1 METKNLFFNIF
12 IFLALVKLSVL
23 DDKKYDF
30 IIMGVDS
37 YKKNANNII
46 TFRGLLKNLR
56 KKDIPDKFVAIA
68 TITYHDNNILNTTE
82 GNANC
87 ASDKNNKQNDEYI
100 YYNCDINTEGI
111 KDISKIN
118 FASISF
124 DGANVGFNDLI
135 NSNLNL
141 LDWAKELYILNITE
155 IEKKN
160 DHFILKGNMHKE
172 FNETSEFEIN
182 NDDMNANLIYQKK
195 GEYKLVPNSSIKNKT
210 IENRIAESSK
220 SKIFIIASS
229 LDNKFIEFYSR
240 KANATII
247 SFGNYKPP
255 KSSEDAKG
263 KIYLKCNDYS
273 ESLMKQYIKFN
284 VDIYY
289 NKTRLRMLKERY
301 NDTIEVF
308 GIKTSGKISNG
319 IVSYDLTYLNTSNK
333 IIGKISSPRDILFS
347 NEENFSKSDNE
358 MDIHFSDSE
367 NYEFFN
373 KKEKK
378 YELMDLQPDEEGN
391 YNATN
396 LYSSFC
402 FKFKPKVNLTI
413 ENITKINVSYIPDN
427 DTRFSDECYI
437 QKNESTIYNITC
449 SPKRQVF
456 APMKTLIINISN
468 ITSEGNPKTT
478 ETFLLPSEGEDSY
491 INYENPRIYFKKKK
505 DNGLSAGAIVAIIIA
520 SIVVISAV
528 VFIIIKCNRP
538 AKPLIKNSDFVNIPN
553 SSTTINKY

>member
-23 DDKKYDF
+23 DDKKSDF

-56 KKDIPDKFVAIA
+56 KKDIPDKFVVSAK
-68 TITYHDNNILNTTE
+68 ITYHGNNILNTTE

-111 KDISKIN
+111 KDIRQIN
-118 FASISF
+118 FTSISY
-124 DGANVGFNDLI
+124 DGANVGFGDLI
-135 NSNLNL
+135 NSNFNL
-141 LDWAKELYILNITE
+141 TDWAKELYILNIIE
-155 IEKKN
+155 IEKKY

-172 FNETSEFEIN
+172 FNETSEFVIN
-182 NDDMNANLIYQKK
+182 NDDMYANLIYQKK

-229 LDNKFIEFYSR
+229 LENKFIEFYDR
-240 KANATII
+240 KENATII

-308 GIKTSGKISNG
+308 GIKTSAKISNG

-333 IIGKISSPRDILFS
+333 IIGKISSPRDISFS

-378 YELMDLQPDEEGN
+378 YELMDLLPNEEGN

-402 FKFKPKVNLTI
+402 FKFRPKVNLTI

>member
-12 IFLALVKLSVL
+12 IFLALVKLSAL
-23 DDKKYDF
+23 DDKKSDF

-56 KKDIPDKFVAIA
+56 KKDIPDKFVVSAK
-68 TITYHDNNILNTTE
+68 ITYHDNNILNTTE

-87 ASDKNNKQNDEYI
+87 ASNKNNKQNDEYI

-111 KDISKIN
+111 KDIRQIN
-118 FASISF
+118 FTSIY
-124 DGANVGFNDLI
+124 
-135 NSNLNL
+135 SNFNL

-155 IEKKN
+155 IEKKY

-172 FNETSEFEIN
+172 FNETSEFEIK

-195 GEYKLVPNSSIKNKT
+195 GEYKLVPNSSIKNKTIENRILVPNSSIKNKT

-229 LDNKFIEFYSR
+229 LDNKFIEFYDR

-255 KSSEDAKG
+255 KASEDAKG
-263 KIYLKCNDYS
+263 KIYLKCNNYS

-308 GIKTSGKISNG
+308 G
-319 IVSYDLTYLNTSNK
+319 TSNK

-378 YELMDLQPDEEGN
+378 YELMDLLSDEEGN

-402 FKFKPKVNLTI
+402 FKFRPKVNLTI

-437 QKNESTIYNITC
+437 QKLSI
-449 SPKRQVF
+449 F
-456 APMKTLIINISN
+456 LI
-468 ITSEGNPKTT
+468 
-478 ETFLLPSEGEDSY
+478 
-491 INYENPRIYFKKKK
+491 
-505 DNGLSAGAIVAIIIA
+505 
-520 SIVVISAV
+520 
-528 VFIIIKCNRP
+528 
-538 AKPLIKNSDFVNIPN
+538 
-553 SSTTINKY
+553 

>member
-12 IFLALVKLSVL
+12 IFLALVKLSAL
-23 DDKKYDF
+23 DDKKSDF

-56 KKDIPDKFVAIA
+56 KKDIPDKFVVSAK
-68 TITYHDNNILNTTE
+68 ITYHDNNILNTTE

-87 ASDKNNKQNDEYI
+87 ASDKDNKQNDEYI

-111 KDISKIN
+111 KDIRQIN
-118 FASISF
+118 FTSISY
-124 DGANVGFNDLI
+124 DGANVGFGDLI
-135 NSNLNL
+135 NSNFNL

-172 FNETSEFEIN
+172 FNETSEFEIK

-229 LDNKFIEFYSR
+229 LDNKFIEFYDR

-255 KSSEDAKG
+255 KASEDAKG
-263 KIYLKCNDYS
+263 KIYLKCNNYS

-319 IVSYDLTYLNTSNK
+319 IVSYDLTYLNTLNK

-378 YELMDLQPDEEGN
+378 YELMDLLPDEEGN

-396 LYSSFC
+396 LDSSFC
-402 FKFKPKVNLTI
+402 FKFIPKVNLTI

-437 QKNESTIYNITC
+437 QKNESTTYNITC
-449 SPKRQVF
+449 SPNRQVF

>member
-1 METKNLFFNIF
+1 METKKLFFNIF

-23 DDKKYDF
+23 DDKKSDF

-111 KDISKIN
+111 KDIRQIN
-118 FASISF
+118 FTSISY
-124 DGANVGFNDLI
+124 DGANVGFGDLI
-135 NSNLNL
+135 NSYFNL
-141 LDWAKELYILNITE
+141 LNCTKELYILNINE
-155 IEKKN
+155 IEKKY

-229 LDNKFIEFYSR
+229 LDNKFIEFYDR

-255 KSSEDAKG
+255 KASEDAKG
-263 KIYLKCNDYS
+263 KIYLKCNNYS

-319 IVSYDLTYLNTSNK
+319 IVSYNLTYLNTLNK

-378 YELMDLQPDEEGN
+378 YELMDLLPDEEGN

-505 DNGLSAGAIVAIIIA
+505 
-520 SIVVISAV
+520 
-528 VFIIIKCNRP
+528 R
-538 AKPLIKNSDFVNIPN
+538 
-553 SSTTINKY
+553 

>member
-1 METKNLFFNIF
+1 M
-12 IFLALVKLSVL
+12 S
-23 DDKKYDF
+23 
-30 IIMGVDS
+30 
-37 YKKNANNII
+37 
-46 TFRGLLKNLR
+46 
-56 KKDIPDKFVAIA
+56 KKDIPDKFVVRAI
-68 TITYHDNNILNTTE
+68 ITYHGNNILNTTE

-111 KDISKIN
+111 KDISQIN
-118 FASISF
+118 FASISY
-124 DGANVGFNDLI
+124 DGANVGFGDLI
-135 NSNLNL
+135 NSNFNL
-141 LDWAKELYILNITE
+141 LNWAKELYILNITE
-155 IEKKN
+155 IEKKY

-229 LDNKFIEFYSR
+229 LDNKFIEFYDR

-255 KSSEDAKG
+255 KASEDAKG

-319 IVSYDLTYLNTSNK
+319 IVSYNLTYLNTSNK

-378 YELMDLQPDEEGN
+378 YELMDLLPDEEGN

-402 FKFKPKVNLTI
+402 FKFIPKVNLTI

-449 SPKRQVF
+449 SPNRQVF